1 MKKQSTPILI
11 KTLENNSVLEQNS
24 IARLAKERRKIRA
37 LLVVESYA
45 DNWPYINPL
54 TAKLRAQL
62 LHKLRLV
69 DEALLKAKEEK
80 KLSRKQKKV
89 RNIEVVEGLA
99 RAS

>member
-1 MKKQSTPILI
+1 MKKQITPILI

-24 IARLAKERRKIRA
+24 IAKLVKERKKIQA

-45 DNWPYINPL
+45 DNWPYINPM

-80 KLSRKQKKV
+80 KLSGKQKKV
-89 RNIEVVEGLA
+89 KSTKMIEKTA
-99 RAS
+99 A

>member
-1 MKKQSTPILI
+1 MKKQITPILI

-24 IARLAKERRKIRA
+24 IAKLVKERKKIQA

-45 DNWPYINPL
+45 DNWPYINPM
-54 TAKLRAQL
+54 TAKIRAQL

-80 KLSRKQKKV
+80 KLSGKQKKV
-89 RNIEVVEGLA
+89 KGTKMIEKTA
-99 RAS
+99 A